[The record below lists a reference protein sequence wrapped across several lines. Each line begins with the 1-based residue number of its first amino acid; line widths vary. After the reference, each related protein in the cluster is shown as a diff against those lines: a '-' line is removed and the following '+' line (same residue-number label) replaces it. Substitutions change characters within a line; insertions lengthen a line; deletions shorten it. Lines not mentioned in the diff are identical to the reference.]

1 MRTKPPP
8 PTSPGPPPGAPLT
21 GLLRA
26 AVRDGVTME
35 IVTSDELGG
44 ALVNAKMATLID
56 AEQPLDPEPEGV

>member
-1 MRTKPPP
+1 MRIKLNPRYFL
-8 PTSPGPPPGAPLT
+8 GAPNVARLT

-35 IVTSDELGG
+35 IVTSDALGG